1 MSEKTVKQHTKWE
14 KGESG
19 NPLGRPKGA
28 RNKTT
33 LAAEAL
39 LHGEAET
46 LTRSCI
52 TQALAGNPVA
62 LRLCLERILPPIK
75 DRPLE
80 LDISNVTTM
89 ANVLKALNHV
99 LALMSQGTILPSEA
113 DKVAALLVTIQKTIE
128 STELEDRVNALELVL
143 KKRRG

>member
-1 MSEKTVKQHTKWE
+1 MSEKTVEQHRKWK